1 MSDFKNATITEKLN
15 YVQHELKV
23 SKANVN
29 NFAKFN
35 YRTLDD
41 IFEKAK
47 PLLDKTACYLIVTD
61 NLKECNGATYIEAT
75 AIFSDGNDEI
85 STTAFARESI
95 AKKGMDDPQ
104 MTGTASTYAR
114 KYACNGLFAIDDT
127 EDVDSMDNREPT
139 LLNGKAPTKGH
150 ITVEQNVKLDRL
162 SRDPMLKG
170 SGTQEKVRKLI
181 DENPTEDRAQ
191 EAIVKL
197 ETRIKQLK
205 EERKAA

>member
-61 NLKECNGATYIEAT
+61 DLKECNGATYIEAT

-85 STTAFARESI
+85 STVAYARESI

-127 EDVDSMDNREPT
+127 EDVDSMDNREQT

-170 SGTQEKVRKLI
+170 SGTQAKVRKLI

-191 EAIVKL
+191 KAIVKL